1 MLRAVR
7 SLLELIR
14 FSHTLFALPFALT
27 AAALAWHRRQEGI
40 HWQEVVGILL
50 CMVAI
55 GFLCWLLF
63 TLAVFA
69 LPFFVG
75 MTTGMWAFNSGAGW
89 LGAILVGALAAGLTF
104 GVGQLLLGTVRPLWA
119 KFAIAL
125 VFVAPAALAGYHA
138 THGIAKHVMP
148 SEGWQIAFSIVGAVA
163 VGIVSFVR
171 IAGMASSDQSGPGHA
186 QA

>member
-1 MLRAVR
+1 MVVEGASRQ
-7 SLLELIR
+7 IC
-14 FSHTLFALPFALT
+14 PFGDTTMIIL
-27 AAALAWHRRQEGI
+27 
-40 HWQEVVGILL
+40 GILL

-55 GFLCWLLF
+55 GFFCWLLF

-75 MTTGMWAFNSGAGW
+75 VTTGMWAFNSGAGW
-89 LGAILVGALAAGLTF
+89 LGAILVAALAAGLTF

-125 VFVAPAALAGYHA
+125 VFVAPAAVAGYYA
-138 THGIAKHVMP
+138 THGFAKHLMP
-148 SEGWQIAFSIVGAVA
+148 SEGWQIAFSVIGAVA
-163 VGIVSFVR
+163 IGIAAFLR
-171 IAGMASSDQSGPGHA
+171 IAETSGHDQSGRGIV

>member
-1 MLRAVR
+1 MIIL
-7 SLLELIR
+7 
-14 FSHTLFALPFALT
+14 
-27 AAALAWHRRQEGI
+27 
-40 HWQEVVGILL
+40 GILL

-75 MTTGMWAFNSGAGW
+75 VTTGMWAFNSGAGW

-125 VFVAPAALAGYHA
+125 VFVAPAAVAGYHA